1 MNRSVAV
8 ANGKGG
14 VGKTSTACNLAGL
27 TAASGARVL
36 VIDSD
41 PQGHVALNFG
51 YDIERQTDQGA
62 SMLKAVLTGGLPD
75 VTKDVRPNLDVIW
88 GGEQLEELAIHLNVR
103 RMSGR
108 GGAGAYSETI
118 KAIAAQYDFV
128 FVDCPPGGHILQEG
142 VFGAARWVLVPAKT
156 DKGSL
161 AGLRDIARRFDV
173 AHEINPDL
181 ELLGVFLF
189 GTQSS
194 ARRVIREARA
204 DILKELEG
212 LDDSIVLTSFIRQVE
227 AAARDEREMGLLAHE
242 LEAAAEEAEP
252 WYVQRQNGKSD
263 ALVVARSSSSLAGD
277 YSELARE
284 VHDRIAK
291 AEALLAGTSA

>member
-1 MNRSVAV
+1 MGRIIAV

-14 VGKTSTACNLAGL
+14 VGKTSTTCNVAGL

-41 PQGHVALNFG
+41 PQGHVALNLG
-51 YDIERQTDQGA
+51 YDIEQDTDQGA
-62 SMLKAVLTGGLPD
+62 SMLQAVITGGVPA
-75 VTKDVRPNLDVIW
+75 VTAGARPNLDVVW
-88 GGEQLEELAIHLNVR
+88 GGDRLEELAIHLNVR
-103 RMSGR
+103 RMSNR
-108 GGAGAYSETI
+108 GGAEAYSQTI
-118 KAIAAQYDFV
+118 QRVSSLYDYV

-173 AHEINPDL
+173 AHQINPDL

-194 ARRVIREARA
+194 ARRVIREARR
-204 DILKELEG
+204 DMLKELEG
-212 LDDSIVLTSFIRQVE
+212 LDDSIVLTSFVRQVE
-227 AAARDEREMGLLAHE
+227 AAARDERELGLLAHE

-263 ALVVARSSSSLAGD
+263 ALVVSRSSSSLAGD
-277 YSELARE
+277 YTELTRE

-291 AEALLAGTSA
+291 AEALLAGTQ